1 MAKHLIRTDDAK
13 CTGCLRC
20 QLACSYAYTKSF
32 NPSAA
37 RVRVDFLGVDCAI
50 RFTED
55 CVACGSCADNCL
67 YGALQK
73 SAEGGAG

>member
-1 MAKHLIRTDDAK
+1 MSKYRIIIDDAR

-32 NPSAA
+32 NPAAA
-37 RVRVDFLGVDCAI
+37 RVRVDLVGVDCAV

-55 CVACGSCADNCL
+55 CVACGLCADNCF
-67 YGALQK
+67 YGALEK
-73 SAEGGAG
+73 MPEGEA

>member
-1 MAKHLIRTDDAK
+1 VSKYQVLTDDTK

-20 QLACSYAYTKSF
+20 QLACSYAYTRSF

-37 RVRVDFLGVDCAI
+37 RVNVDFLGVACKV
-50 RFTED
+50 RFTDD
-55 CVACGSCADNCL
+55 CVACGLCADNCL

-73 SAEGGAG
+73 LSEGEA